1 MLLEPVPPF
10 LASHYRVKL
19 AAEPWEWAGSEQL
32 RRQVFCH
39 EQKIFVGS
47 DRDAIDAGA
56 TAIVAVT
63 ALAGTPNDVIGTV
76 RIHEVE
82 PDVWQ
87 GSRLAVD
94 RTYRGIGSLGPSLIQ
109 TAVGSARARGCVR
122 FLAYVQAQNETLFRR
137 LHWQRIDER
146 VLHGVP
152 HVFMQADLEHYPP
165 VEATAGFLVM
175 TRKAA

>member
-10 LASHYRVKL
+10 LASHYSVKR
-19 AAEPWEWAGSEQL
+19 AIEPWERAGSERL
-32 RRQVFCH
+32 RREVFCH
-39 EQKIFVGS
+39 EQKLFVGS
-47 DRDAIDAGA
+47 DRDAIDTDAI
-56 TAIVAVT
+56 AIVAVT

-76 RIHEVE
+76 RIHEAE
-82 PDVWQ
+82 SGIWH

-94 RTYRGIGSLGPSLIQ
+94 KTYRGIGSLGPSLIQ

-122 FLAYVQAQNETLFRR
+122 FLATVQSQNESLFRR
-137 LHWQRIDER
+137 LHWQRIDDR

-152 HVFMQADLEHYPP
+152 HVFMQADLDYYPP
-165 VEATAGFLVM
+165 VEATASFLIM